1 MRLEARY
8 RSQMRLSAQVAAVS
22 APPDKEKSLI
32 PYGDLESKPR
42 FEQIG
47 QVV

>member
-1 MRLEARY
+1 
-8 RSQMRLSAQVAAVS
+8 MRLSAQVAAVL
-22 APPDKEKSLI
+22 AKAKPLI